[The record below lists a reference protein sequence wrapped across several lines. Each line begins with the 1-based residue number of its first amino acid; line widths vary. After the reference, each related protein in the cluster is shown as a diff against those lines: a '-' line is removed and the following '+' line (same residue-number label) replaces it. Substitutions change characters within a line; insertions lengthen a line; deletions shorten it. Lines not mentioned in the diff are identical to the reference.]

1 MSTTFLARWLNRP
14 QKPELNSTTG
24 ADNANP
30 DDPESQF
37 SLGRKFANG
46 EGVPVDYAQAAAW
59 YLKAATQ
66 GHPMAQFDLGL
77 MYGQGQG
84 VVRDDAKALLW
95 LHNAADRGHAGAQYH
110 VGVRQHRAG
119 RSGRQGESSEC
130 RIEAFKWLHLAVAQG
145 YRGSESA
152 QEFVALTMTREEV
165 DEAGRRALAFSLALP
180 QPAS

>member
-1 MSTTFLARWLNRP
+1 MSTPFFGRWLNRP
-14 QKPELNSTTG
+14 QKLKLNSSTEEK
-24 ADNANP
+24 ANP
-30 DDPESQF
+30 CDAESQF

-46 EGVPVDYAQAAAW
+46 EGVPVDYAQAAEW

-66 GHPMAQFDLGL
+66 GHCVAQFDLGL

-95 LHNAADRGHAGAQYH
+95 LHNSADRGHAGAQYH

-130 RIEAFKWLHLAVAQG
+130 RIEAFKWLQLAVAQG

-165 DEAGRRALAFSLALP
+165 DEGCRRAQAFSLALA